1 MMLFLLNGL
10 PTEEVTEFR
19 TIVLPFFYIA
29 IHLFIKMFLFTNMHI
44 TQLDK
49 NANEQCDIVSYVCG
63 CCA

>member
-29 IHLFIKMFLFTNMHI
+29 INLFIKMLLFTNMHI